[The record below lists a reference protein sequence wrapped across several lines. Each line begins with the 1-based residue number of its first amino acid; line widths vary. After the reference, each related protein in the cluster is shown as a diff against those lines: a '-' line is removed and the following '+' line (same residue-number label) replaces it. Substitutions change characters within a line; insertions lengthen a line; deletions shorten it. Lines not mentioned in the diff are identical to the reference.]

1 MSGSPVL
8 SAKLPSGVAENIAPT
23 LAVPR
28 PARQEDAPVRSPVH
42 QLQEELIAGR
52 FGQTEGDSPTE
63 SASGW
68 VRLGLPLALSVLLW
82 TVIFGFIQII
92 FGPFV
97 P

>member
-8 SAKLPSGVAENIAPT
+8 SAELPSGVAENIAPT

-42 QLQEELIAGR
+42 QLQEELMAGR

-82 TVIFGFIQII
+82 IVIFGFIQIVS
-92 FGPFV
+92 GPFV

>member
-8 SAKLPSGVAENIAPT
+8 SAKLPSGVAESVAPNI
-23 LAVPR
+23 AVPR

-42 QLQEELIAGR
+42 QLQEELMAGR
-52 FGQTEGDSPTE
+52 FGQAEGDSPTE

-82 TVIFGFIQII
+82 TVIFGFIEII
-92 FGPFV
+92 SGPFV